1 MTPVT
6 PSLVFSKVSIVSTSI
21 LIRQTSLLTSTTL
34 LVTKVDHLTTQVCSI
49 AHTFLFRWFVLLAR
63 TPSSQ
68 KSALRLVTV
77 SLQTHLHRVRPKVQV
92 LLRATPTATTVASL
106 SRTSCDPFSQGY
118 TRGSSDPLFLYLNK
132 NVEN

>member
-34 LVTKVDHLTTQVCSI
+34 LVTKVLHLTTQVCST
-49 AHTFLFRWFVLLAR
+49 ALTFLSRWFVQLAR

-68 KSALRLVTV
+68 KSDSRLVTV
-77 SLQTHLHRVRPKVQV
+77 SLQTHLQKAPTKVLV
-92 LLRATPTATTVASL
+92 LLRATATVITVASP

-118 TRGSSDPLFLYLNK
+118 TRTPHGVLFLSK
-132 NVEN
+132 

>member
-1 MTPVT
+1 MTLVT

-21 LIRQTSLLTSTTL
+21 LMLQTLLLISTTL
-34 LVTKVDHLTTQVCSI
+34 LVIRVLAHTTQVSST
-49 AHTFLFRWFVLLAR
+49 AHMYPSRWFVQLAR

-68 KSALRLVTV
+68 KLASRLATV
-77 SLQTHLHRVRPKVQV
+77 SLQTHSQKAPAKVLA
-92 LLRATPTATTVASL
+92 LLRATATATTVALL

>member
-1 MTPVT
+1 MTLVT
-6 PSLVFSKVSIVSTSI
+6 PSQVFSKVSIVSTSI

-34 LVTKVDHLTTQVCSI
+34 LVTKVLHLTTQVCST
-49 AHTFLFRWFVLLAR
+49 ALTFLSRWFVLLAR

-68 KSALRLVTV
+68 KSALRLATV
-77 SLQTHLHRVRPKVQV
+77 SLQTHLQKAPPKVLA
-92 LLRATPTATTVASL
+92 LLRATATATTVALL